1 MLTAGSPV
9 QIFFFLL
16 CDKTSLPGCYFAKS
30 RDAAIN
36 RYLILIDERVNDP
49 SKEEKKIE
57 ERKPRCYMPGHR
69 VTHLPNRWGKK
80 IDEARKRKRVK
91 SVWWT
96 GPTREGEWWGK
107 IPWARFYNF
116 FSLSL
121 FSIRGP
127 CKLFPPGSITSL
139 EVPVDVWKKK
149 REEQDPTATI
159 STKRKDTPKLKQ
171 PGTSRPNTLISLSMT
186 PFCHSFSRTS

>member
-121 FSIRGP
+121 FSTRGP
-127 CKLFPPGSITSL
+127 CKLFPRAQSRLSRSL
-139 EVPVDVWKKK
+139 CTCGK
-149 REEQDPTATI
+149 RNERNRI
-159 STKRKDTPKLKQ
+159 RLRRYRRKEKTHR
-171 PGTSRPNTLISLSMT
+171 S
-186 PFCHSFSRTS
+186 